1 MVTCMDVLPLKSQSF
16 TGLGVVLDALG
27 MRSSHYGNQKRGG
40 ACATRLSEI
49 IMQCSRH
56 AQICY
61 YRNVCRHK
69 KEGGACTRLW
79 LWLRSPSV
87 ANLRYIVSTFEAAA
101 QPTEWNPEKRLRQK
115 SARPSPL
122 KPQNINKRSA
132 TCSAAHSSLQSC
144 RNQQVTVDH
153 FVAVF

>member
-1 MVTCMDVLPLKSQSF
+1 MVTCMAVLPLKSQSL
-16 TGLGVVLDALG
+16 TDLGVVLDTLG
-27 MRSSHYGNQKRGG
+27 MRSSHYGNTEKGRGL
-40 ACATRLSEI
+40 CNQI
-49 IMQCSRH
+49 IRDNNAMLWH

-69 KEGGACTRLW
+69 KKGGACTRVW

-101 QPTEWNPEKRLRQK
+101 QPTEWNLENRLRQR

-132 TCSAAHSSLQSC
+132 ICSAVHSSLQSC
-144 RNQQVTVDH
+144 RNQQVT
-153 FVAVF
+153 

>member
-1 MVTCMDVLPLKSQSF
+1 MHGCASAEVTIIHRR
-16 TGLGVVLDALG
+16 GLGVVLDALG
-27 MRSSHYGNQKRGG
+27 MRSSHYGNTERGRG
-40 ACATRLSEI
+40 LCNQI
-49 IMQCSRH
+49 IIQCSWH

-132 TCSAAHSSLQSC
+132 ICSAVHSSLQSC